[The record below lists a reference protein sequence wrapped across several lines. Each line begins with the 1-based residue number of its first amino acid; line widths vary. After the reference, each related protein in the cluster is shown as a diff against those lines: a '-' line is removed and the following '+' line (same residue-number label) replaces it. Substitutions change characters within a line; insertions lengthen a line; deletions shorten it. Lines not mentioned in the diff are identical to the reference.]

1 MRFRNTAILAVVVAL
16 VGAYLYFVERPAA
29 LRESGKKTLVS
40 FDPKDATGIVLEYP
54 DRSLELAERDGKWV
68 ITKPREVEADEATV
82 QSLLRATSEAEL
94 KRVVDA

>member
-29 LRESGKKTLVS
+29 LRESAKKTLVS

-68 ITKPREVEADEATV
+68 ITKPRESKRTRRRC
-82 QSLLRATSEAEL
+82 RACCARPPRRS
-94 KRVVDA
+94 